1 MTTYPILTLEDGEV
15 ADPAWF
21 ADITD
26 SANDHEDRL
35 GALEGVAWVS
45 YTPAWTTS
53 GSAPTLGNG
62 TLTGRYRQPPGT
74 GLVIAEVQFIVGS
87 TSNIGTGEFR
97 FSLPLDA
104 DTTATSFSV
113 GPAWLLD
120 SGVTERCGTV
130 RVLSA
135 TTVTVISPT
144 GPCGGTTP
152 WGGSW
157 NTNDQ
162 IRFQVTYDAA

>member
-53 GSAPTLGNG
+53 GTAPTLGNA

-74 GLVIAEVQFIVGS
+74 GLVIAEVQFIFGS
-87 TSNIGTGEFR
+87 TSAAGTGEFR

-104 DTTATSFSV
+104 DATATSYSV

-120 SGVTERCGTV
+120 SGVTERSGTV
-130 RVLSA
+130 RVLTS
-135 TTVTVISPT
+135 TTASLISPT
-144 GPCGGTTP
+144 GPVAQTVP
-152 WGGSW
+152 WTW
-157 NTNDQ
+157 NTSDQ
-162 IRFQVTYDAA
+162 IRFQITYDAA

>member
-1 MTTYPILTLEDGEV
+1 MTTFPIVSLADGEV

-21 ADITD
+21 DDITD
-26 SANDHEDRL
+26 AVNDHESRIS
-35 GALEGVAWVS
+35 AVEEVTWIT
-45 YTPAWTTS
+45 YTPTWSTS

-74 GLVIAEVQFIVGS
+74 GLVVAEVQFVVGS

-97 FSLPLDA
+97 FSLPITA
-104 DTTATSFSV
+104 NSTATSFST

-120 SGVTERCGTV
+120 SGVTERSGTV
-130 RVLSA
+130 RVLSS
-135 TTVTVISPT
+135 TTVSVISPT

-152 WGGSW
+152 WGSNW
-157 NTNDQ
+157 NTSDQ